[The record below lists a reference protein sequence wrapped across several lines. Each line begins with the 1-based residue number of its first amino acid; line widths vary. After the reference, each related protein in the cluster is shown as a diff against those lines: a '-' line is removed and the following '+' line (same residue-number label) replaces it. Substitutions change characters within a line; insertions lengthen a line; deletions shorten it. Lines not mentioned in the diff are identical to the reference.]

1 MKLTAL
7 FIVLTGLVLAPV
19 WGTPAAQACEN
30 CTCQGEGTGQM
41 SQVIQAL
48 TGVGGNSPTAG
59 SVLGS
64 NRRVTTVSK
73 LAQAVTR
80 RFGASGLFGIST
92 PIYWR

>member
-1 MKLTAL
+1 MKLAAL
-7 FIVLTGLVLAPV
+7 FVVLTGLVLAPV
-19 WGTPAAQACEN
+19 WGATPAQACEN

-59 SVLGS
+59 PVLGS
-64 NRRVTTVSK
+64 NGRMTTVSK
-73 LAQAVTR
+73 LAEAATR
-80 RFGASGLFGIST
+80 RFGASGLFGINT